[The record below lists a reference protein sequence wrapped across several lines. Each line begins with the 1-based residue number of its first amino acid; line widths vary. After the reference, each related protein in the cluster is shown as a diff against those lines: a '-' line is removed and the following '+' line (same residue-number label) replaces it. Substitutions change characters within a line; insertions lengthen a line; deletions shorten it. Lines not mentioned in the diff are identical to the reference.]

1 MVAKI
6 RKPKRLAKRVHIG
19 APDPSLTAVAGL
31 VAVRELTDRLG
42 VIDALD
48 AAVGPVKT
56 RARGCGAGALLV
68 GIASA
73 QLAGEDFLGG
83 LDRRRADAAGQA
95 LSPVPG
101 LATSTACGLAR
112 RIEDPAWRRV
122 EAGIGAVNERM
133 LALLPAARRQALC
146 QGATIDLDA
155 TDVEVYGRRKRGVA
169 YNYQGQRCGR
179 PHVAG

>member
-56 RARGCGAGALLV
+56 RARDAAP
-68 GIASA
+68 
-73 QLAGEDFLGG
+73 G
-83 LDRRRADAAGQA
+83 LCLSGSRRRSWPLRISWSGWTAD
-95 LSPVPG
+95 VP
-101 LATSTACGLAR
+101 TPR
-112 RIEDPAWRRV
+112 DR
-122 EAGIGAVNERM
+122 
-133 LALLPAARRQALC
+133 
-146 QGATIDLDA
+146 
-155 TDVEVYGRRKRGVA
+155 
-169 YNYQGQRCGR
+169 
-179 PHVAG
+179 H